1 MPKDYEIQFEDL
13 HGVPDGSAVE
23 VDLDA
28 DSEGV
33 RRVPAPEAGS
43 DDAGG
48 SSDDGTPPK
57 KAGAAPKEGDEDGDE
72 KFSKK
77 FRTRLSR
84 EQRAKERERDGRKKA
99 EQRADALEARIKKL
113 EQTRSADELAEIERS
128 LSDIE
133 TQMEDAIEKGDTKT
147 QLKLT
152 RKMTDL
158 QAELKVSKKAAEI
171 MAESDDSTQDRGGKP
186 SGNPN
191 ENPAADE
198 WMENHSDWYGMKG
211 FERQTRLVNRLDKEI
226 FKDGYDPQ
234 TDEYFEELDR
244 RLKDKAP
251 ELFDEEPAPAPSSKR
266 NREAPPV
273 APTGSGEDRTSSA
286 TTGLGSK
293 VTLTEED
300 FRVMQ
305 QFNLDTNDPET
316 LKEFAR
322 NKREAEAQEAAR

>member
-1 MPKDYEIQFEDL
+1 MPKDYEIEFEDL

-33 RRVPAPEAGS
+33 RRVPAHEAGS
-43 DDAGG
+43 DDAGKTSG
-48 SSDDGTPPK
+48 DGTPPK
-57 KAGAAPKEGDEDGDE
+57 KAGAGPKEDGEDGDG

-84 EQRAKERERDGRKKA
+84 EQRAKERERDARKKA
-99 EQRADALEARIKKL
+99 EQRADALETRINKL
-113 EQTRSADELAEIERS
+113 EKTRSKDELDEIERT
-128 LSDIE
+128 LSDTE
-133 TQMEDAIEKGDTKT
+133 TQLETAIEKGDTKT

-171 MAESDDSTQDRGGKP
+171 MAESDDSTQGQGTKP
-186 SGNPN
+186 SGNSN
-191 ENPAADE
+191 ENPVAEE
-198 WMENHSDWYGMKG
+198 WMDSHSDWYGMKG

-251 ELFDEEPAPAPSSKR
+251 ELFDEEPAQAPSSKR
-266 NREAPPV
+266 NRGQPPV

-300 FRVMQ
+300 FRVMR
-305 QFNLDTNDPET
+305 QFNLNTNDPET

-322 NKREAEAQEAAR
+322 NKREAEAQEATR